1 MSYDPPSGKIMTLR
15 DFDWYRREGNYL
27 VQNWVSIDLV
37 DLFLQMGVDLFAQLQ
52 IQIEE
57 RKQSGE

>member
-1 MSYDPPSGKIMTLR
+1 MTLR